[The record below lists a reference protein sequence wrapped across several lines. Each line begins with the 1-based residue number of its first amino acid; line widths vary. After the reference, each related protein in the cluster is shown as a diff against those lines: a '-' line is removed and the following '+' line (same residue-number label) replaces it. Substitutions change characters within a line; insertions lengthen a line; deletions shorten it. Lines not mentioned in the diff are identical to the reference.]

1 VTLTLS
7 SRTTLRHERGR
18 VAICDQRTA
27 AQPATAIWQTP
38 VRTNPFGPATPN
50 GIGSLS
56 PADGNQFL
64 TGLGPGVLSASDG
77 LAASATPQCGYNG
90 FFELVFSLIA
100 NVTWCQQF
108 NTGFTVFSWT
118 LPFPAT
124 NTPSPIDS
132 LTLNLSGS
140 SNKLQFSG
148 AAVEVQVFGGKLGAV
163 GCRVVANSAAQ
174 VTQSIDLLTGGCAEP
189 LSDLSRLSGASVRVT
204 FKRLQIN
211 CADIK
216 WPFTNFVINNSLC
229 RASNLPVIRVDSAT
243 LAGKLTQDKGAASKP
258 FLVTSDITPSVES
271 PYGDSFNLFG
281 RISAPLADVDFRWN
295 GTPTPEPV
303 FNGSMV
309 VGGIGSTASPERLGT
324 AYRARPG
331 IVCCTIAEQSE
342 RAIAVNGWTDLLS
355 KPIPKV
361 TELSRV
367 ASKFDSTGNPVY
379 VDEMGDELVCLAPGT
394 NVCTDIASDAS
405 FRSKLKYLSG
415 DKVGSVAGVAA
426 LVEADGTT
434 PVLAGRL
441 AATAK
446 AAMQDYRVLPT
457 GQAQVFPGYSVRVD
471 SWQLCVTPRRRFSLS
486 AAPGVGILECQQ
498 Y

>member
-1 VTLTLS
+1 
-7 SRTTLRHERGR
+7 
-18 VAICDQRTA
+18 
-27 AQPATAIWQTP
+27 
-38 VRTNPFGPATPN
+38 
-50 GIGSLS
+50 
-56 PADGNQFL
+56 
-64 TGLGPGVLSASDG
+64 VLSADDA
-77 LAASATPQCGYNG
+77 LFASAGPPCSRFGLGIFFSQC
-90 FFELVFSLIA
+90 EPR
-100 NVTWCQQF
+100 F

-132 LTLNLSGS
+132 LILNLTGFSR
-140 SNKLQFSG
+140 KLIFSG
-148 AAVEVQVFGGKLGAV
+148 AAVEVQVFGGRLGAV

-174 VTQSIDLLTGGCAEP
+174 VSQSIDLLTGGCNEP

-204 FKRLQIN
+204 IKRLQTNCKDFGRFFPFICDKNDLPEVRIN
-211 CADIK
+211 
-216 WPFTNFVINNSLC
+216 
-229 RASNLPVIRVDSAT
+229 SAT

-342 RAIAVNGWTDLLS
+342 RAIAVNGWTDLLP

-471 SWQLCVTPRRRFSLS
+471 SWQLCVTPRRRFSLA